1 MTTFW
6 VNAGIRAALDSLVD
20 RIDLNSPPGKVRIYS
35 GTPPADADAAL
46 SGNTL
51 LAELA
56 MSNPAFGAAA
66 DSSPGATATASA
78 ISNDASADATGTATF
93 FRILDGS
100 NNVVAQGAVT
110 ATGGGGEL
118 ELNITTIT
126 AGVIVSIT
134 AMTAFMAESAA

>member
-1 MTTFW
+1 MTSYW

-20 RIDLNSPPGKVRIYS
+20 RVDLNSPPGKVRIYS
-35 GTPPADADAAL
+35 GTPPADADASL

-51 LAELA
+51 LAELI

-100 NNVVAQGAVT
+100 NNVVAQGQVSTSGA
-110 ATGGGGEL
+110 
-118 ELNITTIT
+118 ELNLNTTSIVSG
-126 AGVIVSIT
+126 AIVSIT
-134 AMTAFMAESAA
+134 SMTAFMAESAA